1 MSGSRIR
8 TLARSVARASS
19 RTKRI
24 TRTRDLALPFGSI
37 IQVCDPYKDS
47 RGPHRRNRMLSSIPF
62 VLFATTQ
69 EGFHSIRLSV
79 SRHKPL
85 ISCFLCSTFQI
96 HMIFDAIEECRAL
109 NILECCSDLVNNRLA
124 FRRALGSTLAGAF
137 RVNRY
142 IRTAFLIVDDSNLKV
157 TGYSGVHLLIDGNQT
172 AEFLFQELSEGL
184 AVWPVSSSSAILD
197 PYKQDLGKMRAL
209 VRSGRED
216 DRWGCPTAASAAAM
230 STCVS
235 NLPGMT
241 QLTTVATKECHSC
254 FLQTS

>member
-1 MSGSRIR
+1 
-8 TLARSVARASS
+8 
-19 RTKRI
+19 
-24 TRTRDLALPFGSI
+24 
-37 IQVCDPYKDS
+37 
-47 RGPHRRNRMLSSIPF
+47 MLSSIPF

-184 AVWPVSSSSAILD
+184 AVRPIASSSAILD
-197 PYKQDLGKMRAL
+197 PYKQDLRVQSAWHDAVDDSGDKRVSLLLFANELSTNLLRDCQQRIAILGRAEAEASQSA
-209 VRSGRED
+209 RKQCSGLLDSIR
-216 DRWGCPTAASAAAM
+216 RG
-230 STCVS
+230 
-235 NLPGMT
+235 
-241 QLTTVATKECHSC
+241 LTYA
-254 FLQTS
+254 